1 MLRAQCPANDQ
12 RQRAELRP
20 ARHPMS
26 RATPLMREFAGRL
39 VALETKRTRDQ
50 RIQTPVAFEVCEKL
64 RPYLG
69 TLMGKAGFCALLSR
83 ALALAE
89 AEAPALRAVRVL
101 ADGSLAGCEAPGTPA
116 EAQKVAEGSVVLL
129 AQLLGLL
136 EAFIGRNLTLRML
149 RDVWPKLTLNESH
162 FSQDDPQ

>member
-1 MLRAQCPANDQ
+1 
-12 RQRAELRP
+12 
-20 ARHPMS
+20 MS
-26 RATPLMREFAGRL
+26 RATPLMRGLAERL
-39 VALETKRTRDQ
+39 VALEAKRTRGQ

-89 AEAPALRAVRVL
+89 AEAPALRAVRVR
-101 ADGSLAGCEAPGTPA
+101 ADGSLGGCEEPEPPA
-116 EAQKVAEGSVVLL
+116 EEQKVADGSVVLL

-136 EAFIGRNLTLRML
+136 EAFIGRNLTLRIL

-162 FSQDDPQ
+162 FSKDDPQ